1 MEQNLCKF
9 VISNHHKM
17 TKKISFL
24 FTLLFL
30 TTIAVAQKKEKIKGS
45 KIVTVSIKEIPSFE
59 NIEINDNFEVF
70 LVKSD
75 KPSLEIEADDNL
87 HEIINYEV
95 AGGTL
100 RVSSLREAIGV
111 KKFALRINY
120 TSELKLIT
128 AKNES
133 SVHALAD
140 LELENITIKNYD
152 NSRAFLNVKAN
163 YFALVLNDKA
173 EAEINVKADNTS
185 LELSKNAELKA
196 LVTSPELKL
205 DMYQKSQAEIEG
217 NVNNAKM
224 RLDNYAVLTAKK
236 LVIATLEL
244 STESYAKSFINV
256 TNTLNL
262 AASGKTETE
271 LLGESKIQITKFL
284 NNATL
289 YKKEK

>member
-1 MEQNLCKF
+1 
-9 VISNHHKM
+9 M
-17 TKKISFL
+17 TKKISFV
-24 FTLLFL
+24 FALLFI

-45 KIVTVSIKEIPSFE
+45 KIVTVSVKEIPTFE

-70 LVKSD
+70 LVKAD
-75 KPSLEIEADDNL
+75 KTSLEIEADDNL

-95 AGGTL
+95 VAGTL
-100 RVSSLREAIGV
+100 RVSSLREATGA

-120 TSELKLIT
+120 TSDLKLIT

-140 LELENITIKNYD
+140 LELENITVKNYD
-152 NSRAFLNVKAN
+152 DSRAFLNVKAN

-173 EAEINVKADNTS
+173 EAEINVKAENTS
-185 LELSKNAELKA
+185 LELSKSAELKA

-205 DMYQKSQAEIEG
+205 DMYQKSQATIEG
-217 NVNNAKM
+217 NSANVKI
-224 RLDNYAVLTAKK
+224 RLDNSANLMAQNFTGGNM
-236 LVIATLEL
+236 EL
-244 STESYAKSFINV
+244 STENYSKCDV
-256 TNTLNL
+256 TVSKEITIK
-262 AASGKTETE
+262 ASGKSEIK
-271 LLGESKIQITKFL
+271 LYGEQKIIIEKFN

>member
-1 MEQNLCKF
+1 MCKF

>member
-1 MEQNLCKF
+1 MF
-9 VISNHHKM
+9 VLSNQHKM
-17 TKKISFL
+17 TKKISLL
-24 FTLLFL
+24 FAFLFL
-30 TTIAVAQKKEKIKGS
+30 TTISVAQKKEKIKGS
-45 KIVTVSIKEIPSFE
+45 KIVTVSVKEIPSFE

-70 LVKSD
+70 LVKAE

-87 HEIINYEV
+87 HEVINYEV

-100 RVSSLREAIGV
+100 RVSSLREASGF

-133 SVHALAD
+133 SIKALAD

-152 NSRAFLNVKAN
+152 YSKSFLNVKAN
-163 YFALVLNDKA
+163 YFALVLNDKS
-173 EAEINVKADNTS
+173 EAEINAKADNTS
-185 LELSKNAELKA
+185 IELSKNAELKA
-196 LVTSPELKL
+196 LITSPELKL

-224 RLDNYAVLTAKK
+224 RLDNYISLTAKK
-236 LVIATLEL
+236 LVIGSLDVV
-244 STESYAKSFINV
+244 SESYSKCSVNV
-256 TNTLNL
+256 TNALTLS
-262 AASGKTETE
+262 ASGKSEIE
-271 LLGESKIQITKFL
+271 LYGEPKITINKFT
-284 NNATL
+284 NNTTL

>member
-1 MEQNLCKF
+1 MEQNLSKF

-45 KIVTVSIKEIPSFE
+45 KIVTVSVKEIPSFE

>member
-1 MEQNLCKF
+1 MF

-173 EAEINVKADNTS
+173 EAEINVKAENTS

-205 DMYQKSQAEIEG
+205 DMYQKSQATIEG

-262 AASGKTETE
+262 AASGKTDTE

>member
-1 MEQNLCKF
+1 MF

-17 TKKISFL
+17 TKKISLL
-24 FTLLFL
+24 FAFLFL
-30 TTIAVAQKKEKIKGS
+30 TTISVAQKKEKIKGS
-45 KIVTVSIKEIPSFE
+45 KIVTVSVKEIPSFE

-87 HEIINYEV
+87 HEVINYEV

-100 RVSSLREAIGV
+100 RVSSLRDASGF

-133 SVHALAD
+133 SIKALAD

-152 NSRAFLNVKAN
+152 YSKSFLNVKAN
-163 YFALVLNDKA
+163 YFALVLNDKS
-173 EAEINVKADNTS
+173 EAEINAKADNTS
-185 LELSKNAELKA
+185 IELSKNAELKA
-196 LVTSPELKL
+196 LITSPELKL

-217 NVNNAKM
+217 NVNNAKL
-224 RLDNYAVLTAKK
+224 RLDNYISLTAKK
-236 LVIATLEL
+236 LVIASLDVVA
-244 STESYAKSFINV
+244 ESYSKCSVNA
-256 TNTLNL
+256 TNAL
-262 AASGKTETE
+262 ALSASGKSEIE
-271 LLGESKIQITKFL
+271 LYGEPKITINKFT
-284 NNATL
+284 NNTTL

>member
-1 MEQNLCKF
+1 
-9 VISNHHKM
+9 M

-173 EAEINVKADNTS
+173 EAEINVKAENTS

-262 AASGKTETE
+262 AASGKTDTE

>member
-1 MEQNLCKF
+1 MF

-17 TKKISFL
+17 TKKIALL
-24 FTLLFL
+24 FTFLFL

-45 KIVTVSIKEIPSFE
+45 KIVTVSVKEIPSFE

-95 AGGTL
+95 VGGTL
-100 RVSSLREAIGV
+100 RVSSLREAIGA
-111 KKFALRINY
+111 KKFAIRINY

-133 SVHALAD
+133 SIKALAD

-152 NSRAFLNVKAN
+152 YSKSFLNVKAN
-163 YFALVLNDKA
+163 YFALVLNDKS
-173 EAEINVKADNTS
+173 EAEINIKAENSS

-196 LVTSPELKL
+196 LLTSPELKL
-205 DMYQKSQAEIEG
+205 DMYQKSKAIIEG
-217 NVNNAKM
+217 NTKSAKIRLDNSAELKSKKFTIANLILTAENNAKC
-224 RLDNYAVLTAKK
+224 
-236 LVIATLEL
+236 E
-244 STESYAKSFINV
+244 INV
-256 TNTLNL
+256 SNNFELE
-262 AASGKTETE
+262 ASGKSEIE
-271 LLGESKIQITKFL
+271 LFGEPKIEIKKFT
-284 NNATL
+284 NNTTL
-289 YKKEK
+289 FKK

>member
-1 MEQNLCKF
+1 
-9 VISNHHKM
+9 M

-30 TTIAVAQKKEKIKGS
+30 ASFAVAQKKEKIKGS
-45 KIVTVSIKEIPSFE
+45 KIVTVSVKEIPTFE

-70 LVKSD
+70 LVKGE
-75 KPSLEIEADDNL
+75 KASLEIEADDNL

-100 RVSSLREAIGV
+100 RVTSLREASGA

-120 TSELKLIT
+120 TSDLKLIT

-133 SVHALAD
+133 SIKALAD

-152 NSRAFLNVKAN
+152 YSKSFLNVKAN
-163 YFALVLNDKA
+163 YFALVLNDKS

-196 LVTSPELKL
+196 LVTSPEFKL
-205 DMYQKSQAEIEG
+205 DMYQKSKAEIEG
-217 NVNNAKM
+217 NVNNAKI
-224 RLDNYAVLTAKK
+224 RIDNYAALTAKK
-236 LVIATLEL
+236 LVISTLDIVC
-244 STESYAKSFINV
+244 ESYSKCFINV
-256 TNTLNL
+256 ANSITL
-262 AASGKTETE
+262 AASGKTEIE
-271 LLGESKIQITKFL
+271 LLGEPKIQINKFT
-284 NNATL
+284 NNTTL

>member
-1 MEQNLCKF
+1 
-9 VISNHHKM
+9 M

-173 EAEINVKADNTS
+173 EAEINVKAENTS

>member
-1 MEQNLCKF
+1 MEQILCMF

-17 TKKISFL
+17 TKKISLL
-24 FTLLFL
+24 FAFLFL
-30 TTIAVAQKKEKIKGS
+30 TTISVAQKKEKIKGS
-45 KIVTVSIKEIPSFE
+45 KIVTVSVKEIPSFE

-87 HEIINYEV
+87 HEVINYEV

-100 RVSSLREAIGV
+100 RVSSLRDASGF

-133 SVHALAD
+133 SIKALAD

-152 NSRAFLNVKAN
+152 YSKSFLNVKAN
-163 YFALVLNDKA
+163 YFALVLNDKS
-173 EAEINVKADNTS
+173 EAEINAKADNTS
-185 LELSKNAELKA
+185 IELSKNAELKA
-196 LVTSPELKL
+196 LITSPELKL

-217 NVNNAKM
+217 NVNNAKL
-224 RLDNYAVLTAKK
+224 RLDNYISLTAKK
-236 LVIATLEL
+236 LVIGSLDVV
-244 STESYAKSFINV
+244 SESYSKCSVNV
-256 TNTLNL
+256 TNAL
-262 AASGKTETE
+262 ALSASGKSEIE
-271 LLGESKIQITKFL
+271 LYGEPKITINKFT
-284 NNATL
+284 NNTTL

>member
-1 MEQNLCKF
+1 MF

-17 TKKISFL
+17 TKKIALL
-24 FTLLFL
+24 FTFLFL

-95 AGGTL
+95 AGETL
-100 RVSSLREAIGV
+100 RVSSLREAIGA

-262 AASGKTETE
+262 AASGKTDTE